1 MSLWPSDDQQ
11 NFLSSILHTRCSK
24 SSRSMKSI
32 SASLTTWLVNIANV
46 EKDIGMGINLS
57 SILYRAEDNAPNRWV
72 EKVIYFELLVRAEEL
87 NLDTEEPLST
97 TLFVVRT
104 ASGSLYRTKEGCPS
118 AAAGQA
124 RCR

>member
-32 SASLTTWLVNIANV
+32 SASLTTWLVNMANV
-46 EKDIGMGINLS
+46 ENIGMGINLS
-57 SILYRAEDNAPNRWV
+57 STLYRAEYNAPNRWA

-97 TLFVVRT
+97 TLFVVST
-104 ASGSLYRTKEGCPS
+104 ASGSRYCTKEGSPS

>member
-1 MSLWPSDDQQ
+1 M
-11 NFLSSILHTRCSK
+11 
-24 SSRSMKSI
+24 
-32 SASLTTWLVNIANV
+32 ANV
-46 EKDIGMGINLS
+46 ENIGMGINLS
-57 SILYRAEDNAPNRWV
+57 STLYRAEDNAPNRWA

-87 NLDTEEPLST
+87 NLDTEEPLSM

-104 ASGSLYRTKEGCPS
+104 ASGSLYRTKEGSLS